1 MSEDAVD
8 VFDAAIEAFD
18 VYTGVGQFVAQQVDD
33 AVDVALAIHALAF
46 EFAGD
51 FLVDIGFEGAQ
62 GTVFEFAFE
71 LGDTEAVRQRG
82 EQVAGLQGKA
92 LLLLRAVSAEVAHE
106 DNLQRQF
113 EDDGTHV
120 AGHGEKHFAQTLDV
134 ALFLFVQLVDKGE
147 VVKGLQKADDAV
159 ARASG
164 KGFQVELFFAPR
176 FDEETG
182 GKHGGVAAQ
191 VEQEFDE
198 GAAALVRWGGCG
210 RRDGVGGADLFAG
223 GVISVVFFGFP
234 QPCGLLGGIHV
245 SPRCRR
251 SRTSRTSMLMFST
264 AVRASSSVFT
274 SALRTLSMR
283 LTIA

>member
-1 MSEDAVD
+1 M
-8 VFDAAIEAFD
+8 
-18 VYTGVGQFVAQQVDD
+18 YTGVGQFVTQQVDD
-33 AVDVALAIHALAF
+33 AVDVALAVHALTF

-51 FLVDIGFEGAQ
+51 FLVDIGFESAQ
-62 GTVFEFAFE
+62 GAVFEFAFE
-71 LGDTEAVRQRG
+71 LGDTEAVRQWG
-82 EQVAGLQGKA
+82 EQVAGLQGEA
-92 LLLLRAVSAEVAHE
+92 LLFLCTVSAEVAHK

-113 EDDGTHV
+113 EDDGAHV
-120 AGHGEKHFAQTLDV
+120 AGHGEEHFAQALDV

-147 VVKGLQKADDAV
+147 VIKGLQEADDAV
-159 ARASG
+159 ARAGS

-198 GAAALVRWGGCG
+198 GAAAFVRRGGRG
-210 RRDGVGGADLFAG
+210 RRDGVCGTDLFAS
-223 GVISVVFFGFP
+223 GVIGVVFFGFP

-245 SPRCRR
+245 NPRCRR

-264 AVRASSSVFT
+264 AARASSSVFT
-274 SALRTLSMR
+274 SALRALSMR